1 MVSPVPLMP
10 EQKQKPVFAWAT
22 GDPIH
27 SVKVKTDG
35 DSGIRSI
42 TFNSDGTQFAI
53 ACEYSYLTTK
63 RLDIA
68 DDLFI

>member
-1 MVSPVPLMP
+1 MP

-27 SVKVKTDG
+27 SVKVKAEGDG
-35 DSGIRSI
+35 GIRNI
-42 TFNSDGTQFAI
+42 TFNSDGTQFAL
-53 ACEYSYLTTK
+53 ACKCSYLTIK

-68 DDLFI
+68 DDLSI